1 MNYTEEQ
8 FEALAKYEDQFR
20 TATRSNWATYVGFP
34 AAKKIHGIMIEA
46 GLAKANVHVNY
57 ACANCVLRLLKQAG
71 KAWLEDKEARAK
83 AAENPEQAAPAPAGD
98 APKKKAAPKSGKTKT
113 AAKTAQK

>member
-20 TATRSNWATYVGFP
+20 TATRSNWATNVGFP

-57 ACANCVLRLLKQAG
+57 ACANCVLRLIKQAG
-71 KAWLEDKEARAK
+71 KAWLEDKQARID
-83 AAENPEQAAPAPAGD
+83 AANDAA
-98 APKKKAAPKSGKTKT
+98 
-113 AAKTAQK
+113 AAKTMKEPVEECDENSVPKPKKSTRKAAKK

>member
-71 KAWLEDKEARAK
+71 RAWLEDQEARAK
-83 AAENPEQAAPAPAGD
+83 AAENPEQAAPAPTED
-98 APKKKAAPKSGKTKT
+98 APKKKAAPKSTKTKT
-113 AAKTAQK
+113 AVKSEKK